1 MRSRVLGAVTMTIG
15 LLCSLGQAQPRNA
28 DQWYAAGR
36 RALENRQYAA
46 AEQSFAAAVKRNP
59 TAANWRWL
67 GEARVGLEAYDGAT
81 TAFGSAILKYRAS
94 GDPLTANA
102 LENRVAPYRQQGDFY
117 RLNQPVV
124 TPRSLARLEP
134 AAGLMLGSYVDERGI
149 NAAGNLVIPDLLG
162 AGLAVYFRYHKLIDP
177 AQATLNQTVFPS
189 RLAAAVQRVGG
200 ALHIALEPSMPLEQV
215 TERIVTSFAL
225 AVRDSGL
232 PVFVRFA
239 SEFNDPS
246 NAWSRDPRL
255 FKEKFRLVSSV
266 LHRIAPNAA
275 TVWMPMAS
283 RLEVLDSYYPG
294 AEYVDWAG
302 VSLYSMPFSNG
313 DRSRSNLR
321 VSPLD
326 VLEKFYAKYA
336 DRHPIQVSEYAASS
350 ETLLTPSVDYSSF
363 AAQKM
368 RMLYWG
374 AFLRLPRLKNINW
387 LDVDMIRT
395 RYLPPG
401 RVAERR
407 NNYALYDN
415 PAKLEVFKSLLSEP
429 YFVRESL
436 IEPSVAPVP
445 MPKVL
450 TARPA
455 GLEIAAWVKTY
466 DPNVARVRY
475 SLDGLDFA
483 VVSALPYRAKLPAL
497 RVGQRLLTLRAFN
510 ASGKLLLTRS
520 QRLEIR

>member
-1 MRSRVLGAVTMTIG
+1 MRTRVLTILSLAAC
-15 LLCSLGQAQPRNA
+15 LLGSLSLAQPRNA

-36 RALENRQYAA
+36 KALAGRQFAV
-46 AEQSFAAAVKRNP
+46 AEKAFAEAVKRNP

-67 GEARVGLEAYDGAT
+67 GEARVGLEEYDGAT

-94 GDPLTANA
+94 NDTLTANA
-102 LENRVAPYRQQGDFY
+102 LENRVAPYRQQGEFY
-117 RLNQPVV
+117 RLNQPVSR
-124 TPRSLARLEP
+124 PRLLARLEP

-149 NAAGNLVIPDLLG
+149 DAGGNLVIPDRLG

-177 AQATLNQTVFPS
+177 ARATLNQTVFPS

-215 TERIVTSFAL
+215 TERIVTPFAL

-246 NAWSRDPRL
+246 QAWSKNPQL
-255 FKEKFRLVSSV
+255 YKEKFRLVASI

-283 RLEVLDSYYPG
+283 RLEVLDQYYPG
-294 AEYVDWAG
+294 AEFVDWAG
-302 VSLYSMPFSNG
+302 VSLYSTPFSNG
-313 DRSRSNLR
+313 DRNQSNLR

-350 ETLLTPSVDYSSF
+350 ETSLTPNVDYSSF
-363 AAQKM
+363 AVQKM
-368 RMLYWG
+368 EMLYWG

-401 RVAERR
+401 RAAERR

-415 PAKLEVFKSLLSEP
+415 PAKLEIFKSLLTEP
-429 YFVRESL
+429 YFLRGSL
-436 IEPSVAPVP
+436 TQPSVAPSP
-445 MPKVL
+445 MPTVL
-450 TARPA
+450 QARPA
-455 GLEIAAWVKTY
+455 GLEIAAWVKTF
-466 DPNVARVRY
+466 DPNVFRVRY

-483 VVSALPYRAKLPAL
+483 VSSGLPYRAKLPAL
-497 RVGQRLLTLRAFN
+497 RVGQRSLTMRAFN
-510 ASGKLLLTRS
+510 EAGKLLLTRS
-520 QRLEIR
+520 MRLVIR

>member
-1 MRSRVLGAVTMTIG
+1 MRTRALGAIMMAIG
-15 LLCSLGQAQPRNA
+15 LLCSLGLAQPRNA

-36 RALENRQYAA
+36 RALQNRQYAA
-46 AEQSFAAAVKRNP
+46 AEQAFEEAVKRNP

-67 GEARVGLEAYDGAT
+67 GEARVGLESYDGAT

-94 GDPLTANA
+94 GDTLTANA

-117 RLNQPVV
+117 RLNQPILR
-124 TPRSLARLEP
+124 PRSLARLEP
-134 AAGLMLGSYVDERGI
+134 TAGLMLGSYVDERGI
-149 NAAGNLVIPDLLG
+149 DAGGNLVIPDRLG

-177 AQATLNQTVFPS
+177 AQVTQNQTVFPS

-215 TERIVTSFAL
+215 TERIVTPFAL
-225 AVRDSGL
+225 AVRDSRI

-246 NAWSRDPRL
+246 QPWSKNPPL
-255 FKEKFRLVSSV
+255 YKEKFRLVASL

-283 RLEVLDSYYPG
+283 RFEVLDSYYPG
-294 AEYVDWAG
+294 AEFVDWAG
-302 VSLYSMPFSNG
+302 VSLYSTPFSNG
-313 DRSRSNLR
+313 DRNQSNSR

-326 VLEKFYAKYA
+326 ILEKFYAKYA
-336 DRHPIQVSEYAASS
+336 DRHPIQVSEYAASN
-350 ETLLTPSVDYSSF
+350 ETLLTPNIDYSAF
-363 AAQKM
+363 ATQKM

-401 RVAERR
+401 RAAERR

-415 PAKLEVFKSLLSEP
+415 PAKFEVFRSLLSEP
-429 YFVRESL
+429 YFVRDSL
-436 IEPSVAPVP
+436 IEASAAPSP
-445 MPKVL
+445 MPAVL
-450 TARPA
+450 KARPA
-455 GLEIAAWVKTY
+455 GFEIAAWVKTY

-483 VVSALPYRAKLPAL
+483 VASVLPYRAKLPAL

-520 QRLEIR
+520 IRLEIR